1 MEKIASLQSTN
12 IQSNNNNNEHKRQL
26 LLGILRQ
33 RGIFF
38 DSQTGKIIDDK
49 ASIETLLRVLQKEK
63 QKKKKQQQ
71 EVALPNTNKS
81 SEIQIRPY
89 EFINDLLDVIYKSTV
104 KWLLFLTLNSF
115 TAWFWTP
122 LRYPL

>member
-33 RGIFF
+33 RGIIF

-49 ASIETLLRVLQKEK
+49 ASIETLLRVLQNEK
-63 QKKKKQQQ
+63 QKKK
-71 EVALPNTNKS
+71 
-81 SEIQIRPY
+81 
-89 EFINDLLDVIYKSTV
+89 
-104 KWLLFLTLNSF
+104 
-115 TAWFWTP
+115 
-122 LRYPL
+122 